1 MDWTT
6 TGSNAN
12 KWGAS
17 CDGIAC
23 NGQSGN
29 VSYDSSTGT
38 AYGDSGIPASAT
50 SNVVAG
56 MNFSVDVDADSIEL
70 RSNDAANTP
79 SGSYLDSDIRLPT
92 IVNDTGDGNKSFTQ
106 SMLTA
111 GPNTV
116 SSDHTM
122 GGNSYTYEYT
132 QSGETITVQIITPTT
147 HTDQLWVKW
156 NNSNFSSPSYISYN
170 FAIVGR
176 NFPYSYLP
184 SSGSA
189 TYTGGLD
196 GYFKY
201 DNNPS
206 MGTLE
211 GDSSFTANWA
221 TAKISGSF
229 TNITMDLNGATSSWG
244 DITLTDADI
253 TSSAGIPFFRGF
265 GLNMTTGADIDM
277 SNEWL
282 YGSFYD
288 SNPVNG
294 QAPNSIGGNFRFQNS
309 ANTGFGAF
317 QFAAT
322 KD

>member
-1 MDWTT
+1 MRTLIFLSLLFLVSCGGGGGSSIVPCTDTDSDGICNTIDTDDDGDGVADSSDAFPLDSTETLDTDSDGVGNNADTDDDGDGVADSSDAFPLDSTETLDTDSDGVGNNADTDDDGDGVADSSDAFPLDSTETLDTDSDGVGNNADTDDDGDGVADSSDDAPLNSQITAYMDWTT

-92 IVNDTGDGNKSFTQ
+92 IVNDTGDGNKNFTQ

-116 SSDHTM
+116 SSDHT
-122 GGNSYTYEYT
+122 
-132 QSGETITVQIITPTT
+132 
-147 HTDQLWVKW
+147 
-156 NNSNFSSPSYISYN
+156 
-170 FAIVGR
+170 
-176 NFPYSYLP
+176 
-184 SSGSA
+184 
-189 TYTGGLD
+189 
-196 GYFKY
+196 
-201 DNNPS
+201 
-206 MGTLE
+206 
-211 GDSSFTANWA
+211 
-221 TAKISGSF
+221 
-229 TNITMDLNGATSSWG
+229 
-244 DITLTDADI
+244 
-253 TSSAGIPFFRGF
+253 
-265 GLNMTTGADIDM
+265 
-277 SNEWL
+277 
-282 YGSFYD
+282 
-288 SNPVNG
+288 
-294 QAPNSIGGNFRFQNS
+294 
-309 ANTGFGAF
+309 
-317 QFAAT
+317 
-322 KD
+322 